1 MKILDKLYAFA
12 LGSLLLTGCE
22 AGVVYEDVPES
33 IYENVEL
40 SADLATIT
48 SRELFKDKV
57 YALGWS
63 KWVPDYLAVSTI
75 GNYQKEADYTNK
87 GTAAITILGQ
97 TVAPGA
103 TVKVKNQMTIVD
115 DASAPEGKLYVLD
128 LLADR
133 IARYATPS
141 NNYVFDAS
149 KFSGDF
155 QLVDDQGKPVTQT
168 RSVYIKMPVKEK
180 EIVIALLQS
189 DVNTCKVEPIN
200 GAPTLGIPGDYTNPQ
215 KYLVT
220 NITRRPDGKPAK
232 TRMYEIRLHL
242 LP

>member
-1 MKILDKLYAFA
+1 MKILDKLYALV
-12 LGSLLLTGCE
+12 LGSLLLTACE

-33 IYENVEL
+33 VYENVNL

-48 SRELFKDKV
+48 SRELFQDKI
-57 YALGWS
+57 YALAWAQ
-63 KWVPDYLAVSTI
+63 WIPNYLSVSTI
-75 GNYQKEADYTNK
+75 GNYQKEASYTNK
-87 GTAAITILGQ
+87 GTSDVVILGQ

-103 TVKVKNQMTIVD
+103 TVKVQNKMTIVD

-133 IARYATPS
+133 NARYATAN

-149 KFSGDF
+149 KFSGNF
-155 QLVDDQGKPVTQT
+155 QLIDAKGDPVAQT

-189 DVNTCKVEPIN
+189 DVNTCKVEPVN
-200 GAPTLGIPGDYTNPQ
+200 GAPKLGIPGDYTEPQ
-215 KYLVT
+215 KYLLT
-220 NITRRPDGKPAK
+220 NITRRPDGQPAK
-232 TRMYEIRLHL
+232 KRMYEVRLHL